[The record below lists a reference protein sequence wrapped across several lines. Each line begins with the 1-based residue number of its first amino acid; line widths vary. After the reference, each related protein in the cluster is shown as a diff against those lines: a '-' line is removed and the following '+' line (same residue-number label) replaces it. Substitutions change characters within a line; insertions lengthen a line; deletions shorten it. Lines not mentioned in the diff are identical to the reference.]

1 MIRFAALATLAHAQL
16 VVDWTAKSTFDHEKG
31 KPLTARCP
39 LYSTVALHRTCLSN
53 ANPRSYLTPK
63 DCLPIVRFEEI
74 ASDFGLGPSEDKAL
88 NNWRRCDLNR
98 SKPVPREDY
107 LLYERLRRLDVRA
120 RVDPHAVAANPM
132 YTQVETVVRGQTPRV
147 VGTIYSD

>member
-1 MIRFAALATLAHAQL
+1 MPWRRLAALVTLASAQL
-16 VVDWTAKSTFDHEKG
+16 VVDWTAMSTFDHEKG

-53 ANPRSYLTPK
+53 ANPRSYLQPK

-98 SKPVPREDY
+98 SKPVRKM
-107 LLYERLRRLDVRA
+107 DVRA
-120 RVDPHAVAANPM
+120 RVEHHRRDHMM
-132 YTQVETVVRGQTPRV
+132 YTQVETVVGASV

>member
-1 MIRFAALATLAHAQL
+1 MLLLLATLAHAQL

-31 KPLTARCP
+31 KPLTARWP

-53 ANPRSYLTPK
+53 ADPRSYLEPK

-98 SKPVPREDY
+98 SKPVP
-107 LLYERLRRLDVRA
+107 
-120 RVDPHAVAANPM
+120 M
-132 YTQVETVVRGQTPRV
+132 YTDVSTPSPRSHDLHT
-147 VGTIYSD
+147 GRDGRPRATKRRRHDL